1 MSAKQISVYRS
12 LAEVTKHFGPSV
24 AAIGNFDGVHCGHRS
39 IIGGAVEEA
48 RRLGLTAL
56 AVTFNPHPEHFL
68 RPSVEPRVIAP
79 MEERIR
85 LFETTGVDAVMVLP
99 FDAKLAYM
107 TPLDFAREILA
118 ERLRIRGLHEGHN
131 FRFGYRA
138 AGGVEELKEFGKLFG
153 WTVTVHSF
161 VRARDMEVSS
171 SAVRDLIAAGDVRR
185 ARWMLGRA
193 FSIFSTQARGRGVG
207 SKQLVPTVNLAPY
220 VGLLP
225 GYGVY
230 ITRLHVAGR
239 TFEAVTNIGD
249 RPTFQ
254 GVGFGVETHI
264 LNYEPVE
271 IGEHTQ
277 LELEFLARLRGE
289 QTWPSPEAL
298 REQILRDAAR
308 ARRYFRLVA
317 LKS

>member
-1 MSAKQISVYRS
+1 MSAMPIPVYRS
-12 LAEVTKHFGPSV
+12 LAEIPKHFGPSV
-24 AAIGNFDGVHCGHRS
+24 AAIGNFDGLHCGHRS

-48 RRLGLTAL
+48 QRLGLTAL
-56 AVTFNPHPEHFL
+56 AVTFHPHPEHFL
-68 RPSVEPRVIAP
+68 RPAVEPRVIAP
-79 MEERIR
+79 MEDRIG
-85 LFETTGVDAVMVLP
+85 LFASTGVDAVLVLP

-107 TPLDFAREILA
+107 TPLEFAYEILA

-138 AGGVEELKEFGKLFG
+138 AGGVEELVEFGKMFG

-161 VRARDMEVSS
+161 VRVRNMEVSS

-185 ARWMLGRA
+185 ARWMLGRV
-193 FSIFSTQARGRGVG
+193 FSIHSRQARGRGVG
-207 SKQLVPTVNLAPY
+207 SKQLVPTINLAPY
-220 VGLLP
+220 YGLLP

-230 ITRLHVAGR
+230 ITRIHVAGR

-264 LNYEPVE
+264 LNYDPVE
-271 IGEHTQ
+271 IGEHAPI
-277 LELEFLARLRGE
+277 ELEFLARLRE
-289 QTWPSPEAL
+289 EKMWPSPEAL
-298 REQILRDAAR
+298 REQIHSDMAH
-308 ARRYFRLVA
+308 ARRYFRLLA
-317 LKS
+317 LKR